1 MVARARK
8 TQATGRL
15 CRRWNEATL
24 EPCVKGWRAA
34 TFFSSSPGGR
44 RLARDQ
50 DHALEEIRSE
60 VLQAPPPADA
70 SGPEAAPDELLG
82 PVSLYRSQR
91 PTSAACL
98 QRAAAARLQVVE
110 RG

>member
-24 EPCVKGWRAA
+24 EPCIKGWRAA
-34 TFFSSSPGGR
+34 TFFSSSPTVAHSPTGGR
-44 RLARDQ
+44 RLSRDQ
-50 DHALEEIRSE
+50 DHALEEIRS
-60 VLQAPPPADA
+60 
-70 SGPEAAPDELLG
+70 ELLG